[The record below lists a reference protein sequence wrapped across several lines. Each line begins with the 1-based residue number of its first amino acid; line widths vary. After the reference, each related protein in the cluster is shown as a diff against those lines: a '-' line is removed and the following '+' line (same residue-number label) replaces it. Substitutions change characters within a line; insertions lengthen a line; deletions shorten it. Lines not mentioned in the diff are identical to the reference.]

1 MTDEEL
7 KQEIEKVKKMI
18 SDYESLK
25 TVIAPTSEEYE
36 RQMNILLDRLGNLL
50 KMKDKQKAPLGRG
63 FETIRYG

>member
-25 TVIAPTSEEYE
+25 TVIVPTSEEYE

-50 KMKDKQKAPLGRG
+50 KMKD
-63 FETIRYG
+63 

>member
-1 MTDEEL
+1 MTVEEL

-50 KMKDKQKAPLGRG
+50 KMKD
-63 FETIRYG
+63 